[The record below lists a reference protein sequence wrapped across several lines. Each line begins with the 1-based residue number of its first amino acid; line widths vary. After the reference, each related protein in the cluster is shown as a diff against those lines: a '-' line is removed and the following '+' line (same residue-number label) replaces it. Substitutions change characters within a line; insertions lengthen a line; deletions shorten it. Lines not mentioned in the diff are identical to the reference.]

1 MAKNQN
7 NGLRGFTLPQDFF
20 TAATFGTCSGC
31 AMITWIVTGVLSG
44 LFHANA
50 GIVGLIVAMIV
61 AYAGLLLSSPRQ
73 KTQYIITFFNG
84 FLIYATVVGAT
95 SFLPYVNQQTANVVE
110 PTKPGVKASLARP
123 WIYDRNLVSTA
134 RNLNNIQKEQSS
146 TLEKLDKTITSI
158 EGSLKQEESLSAQDR
173 TRILNQL
180 SRGKEDIRSAR
191 LRIRRE

>member
-1 MAKNQN
+1 
-7 NGLRGFTLPQDFF
+7 
-20 TAATFGTCSGC
+20 
-31 AMITWIVTGVLSG
+31 MITWIVTGVLSG
-44 LFHANA
+44 LFHIDT

-61 AYAGLLLSSPRQ
+61 AYAGLLLSKPRQ
-73 KTQYIITFFNG
+73 KAQYVITFFNG

-95 SFLPYVNQQTANVVE
+95 SFLPYVNQQTANVIE

-191 LRIRRE
+191 LRIHRE